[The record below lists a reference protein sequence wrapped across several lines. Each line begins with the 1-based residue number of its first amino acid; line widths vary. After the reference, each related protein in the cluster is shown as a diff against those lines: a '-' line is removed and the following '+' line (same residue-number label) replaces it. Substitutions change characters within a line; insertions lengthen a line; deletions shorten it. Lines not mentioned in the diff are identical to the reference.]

1 MNATNVPKAPFPAPP
16 PGAKA
21 QQVLLVQA
29 IEAHLAAHPHAA
41 DTAAGV
47 ARWWLGVRGI
57 HATAGDV
64 ETALTDLVARQRLRR
79 ATLADGSVLYSQP
92 TFPDAP

>member
-1 MNATNVPKAPFPAPP
+1 MNASIAPNAPRPTP
-16 PGAKA
+16 PTGARA

-41 DTAAGV
+41 DSATGV

-57 HATAGDV
+57 HATAAAV
-64 ETALTDLVARQRLRR
+64 EAALAEMVAQQRLRHT
-79 ATLADGSVLYSQP
+79 TLADGSVLYSRP
-92 TFPDAP
+92 AFPDAP

>member
-1 MNATNVPKAPFPAPP
+1 MNASNAPNAPRPAPP
-16 PGAKA
+16 LGAQA
-21 QQVLLVQA
+21 QQAQLVQA

-57 HATAGDV
+57 HATATAV
-64 ETALTDLVARQRLRR
+64 EHALAAMVAQQRLRR
-79 ATLADGSVLYSQP
+79 TALADGSVLFSRSP
-92 TFPDAP
+92 SPDAP